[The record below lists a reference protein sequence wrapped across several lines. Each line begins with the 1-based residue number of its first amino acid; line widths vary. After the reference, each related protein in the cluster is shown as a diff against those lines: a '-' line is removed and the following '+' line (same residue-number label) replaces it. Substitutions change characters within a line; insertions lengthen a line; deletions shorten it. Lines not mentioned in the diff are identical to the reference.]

1 MTRCGFT
8 LPALALPVLSWL
20 WAMML
25 PHCTLNENVQA
36 QFSILSCTSCVA
48 LCGLCLFLDLNF
60 QICKMKQLFLILSKF
75 PPGLALRDPEGRKG
89 MKLNEK
95 KEAFSVSFEPFSSG
109 LVDGSGL

>member
-1 MTRCGFT
+1 
-8 LPALALPVLSWL
+8 
-20 WAMML
+20 
-25 PHCTLNENVQA
+25 
-36 QFSILSCTSCVA
+36 
-48 LCGLCLFLDLNF
+48 
-60 QICKMKQLFLILSKF
+60 MKQLFLILSKF